1 MLADPEAVR
10 RAKEKWQGKQ
20 GETGSRKRAQEAGR
34 ASAGSGRCWPDPNNE
49 EGVAKKGKQGEK
61 REQDPEEA
69 GCASAGSGRRWPD
82 PNTEEGVTKGDEAV
96 AGADPSVGE
105 RWRRPKDAIE
115 CGIWTLPLGIQIV
128 GSTSPTVQTASHRRT
143 CGSNC
148 LDRQRVDPN

>member
-1 MLADPEAVR
+1 MLADPEEVR
-10 RAKEKWQGKQ
+10 RAKEKRQGKQ
-20 GETGSRKRAQEAGR
+20 GETGNRKRPQEAGR

-69 GCASAGSGRRWPD
+69 GCASAGSGRCWPD
-82 PNTEEGVTKGDEAV
+82 PNTAREEGVTKGDEAV

-105 RWRRPKDAIE
+105 RGPRPQDAIE

-143 CGSNC
+143 C
-148 LDRQRVDPN
+148 LDRQREDPN